1 MRSLV
6 IVALMFAAGSGAC
19 GSGGAAGAHATT
31 RETGGSYANRA
42 RPATSERG
50 ARVIAAVQRAA
61 DDVCRCGDGLCAD
74 AVVQKLGRA
83 IHGQDDV
90 MLTTSE
96 QSAMMHAVA
105 RIDKC
110 RARLFGRGEQA
121 ARVAERWAEE
131 TCACA
136 DAGCAELAAR
146 RGADELR
153 RYGDAEGND
162 DEVRRIVIAS
172 RQVKS
177 CMRQFGLTGQL

>member
-1 MRSLV
+1 MRSLA
-6 IVALMFAAGSGAC
+6 ILALLLAAGSGAC
-19 GSGGAAGAHATT
+19 GGGATKAATPD
-31 RETGGSYANRA
+31 TGGSYANRA
-42 RPATSERG
+42 RESGSERG
-50 ARVIAAVQRAA
+50 ARVVAAVRRAA
-61 DDVCRCGDGLCAD
+61 DDVCRCGDGVCAD
-74 AVVQKLGRA
+74 AVVQQLGRA

-90 MLTTSE
+90 MLTTTE

-146 RGADELR
+146 RGAEELR

-162 DEVRRIVIAS
+162 DELRRILVAS

-177 CMRQFGLTGQL
+177 CMREFGLTGQR

>member
-1 MRSLV
+1 
-6 IVALMFAAGSGAC
+6 
-19 GSGGAAGAHATT
+19 
-31 RETGGSYANRA
+31 
-42 RPATSERG
+42 
-50 ARVIAAVQRAA
+50 
-61 DDVCRCGDGLCAD
+61 
-74 AVVQKLGRA
+74 
-83 IHGQDDV
+83 
-90 MLTTSE
+90 MLTTTE

-131 TCACA
+131 TCACS
-136 DAGCAELAAR
+136 DAACAELASR

-162 DEVRRIVIAS
+162 DEVRRIIVAS

-177 CMRQFGLTGQL
+177 CMREFGLTGKR

>member
-1 MRSLV
+1 MRSLA
-6 IVALMFAAGSGAC
+6 ILALLLAAGSGAC
-19 GSGGAAGAHATT
+19 GGGAAGTKATT
-31 RETGGSYANRA
+31 RATGGSYANRP
-42 RPATSERG
+42 RETGSEQG
-50 ARVIAAVQRAA
+50 ARVVAAVRRAA

-74 AVVQKLGRA
+74 AVVQRLGRA

-90 MLTTSE
+90 MLTTTE

-105 RIDKC
+105 RIDRC

-131 TCACA
+131 TCSCA

-146 RGADELR
+146 RGAEELR

-162 DEVRRIVIAS
+162 DEVRRIVVAS

-177 CMRQFGLTGQL
+177 CMREFGLTGQR

>member
-1 MRSLV
+1 MRSLA
-6 IVALMFAAGSGAC
+6 IVALLLAAGSGGC
-19 GSGGAAGAHATT
+19 GGGGGANAAR

-42 RPATSERG
+42 RASGTEQG
-50 ARVIAAVQRAA
+50 ARVVAAVRRAA
-61 DDVCRCGDGLCAD
+61 DDVCRCGDGMCAD
-74 AVVQKLGRA
+74 AVVQRLGRA
-83 IHGQDDV
+83 IKGKDDV
-90 MLTTSE
+90 MLSTTE
-96 QSAMMHAVA
+96 QSAMVHAVA

-131 TCACA
+131 TCSCP

-146 RGADELR
+146 RGADELK

-162 DEVRRIVIAS
+162 DEVRRIVVAS

-177 CMRQFGLTGQL
+177 CMRELGLTGQR